1 MLHILLLLLP
11 IASLSGWYLGRKSQG
26 YSLDLSKQIPAD
38 YFLGL
43 NYIINEQPDRAVDV
57 FLKLVEVDSETVET
71 HLALGSLFRRRGE
84 VNRAIRIHQNITAR
98 PQLDPRQKIQALI
111 ELGKDYL
118 KAGVLDRAERV
129 FLELVQLGVESRL
142 CLRHLLHIYEQQR
155 DWQQAMRTANKIEAV
170 TRENMQATISHYYCE
185 LAEIEL
191 ENESVDQAKRYL
203 RRASAVDRNAARVS
217 ILSAKIAMKNG
228 DYKTA
233 IGHLQAV
240 AKQDFDYV
248 AETVSMLYDCY
259 HALHDD
265 ETLYNYLNG
274 VVKKQPRLSIVLM
287 LAKLVQ
293 HQFGDQ
299 AAVEF
304 ISENIQH
311 NPSLHGFE
319 RLIQLYLASAEG
331 DARERLELLESVVRQ
346 LMSEHATHRC
356 TDCGFASKNLYWH
369 CPGCHSWSTVRPI
382 PEMTQTVAT

>member
-1 MLHILLLLLP
+1 MLHLLLLLLP
-11 IASLSGWYLGRKSQG
+11 IASLSGWFIGRKTQHLSM
-26 YSLDLSKQIPAD
+26 DFSKQIPAD

-43 NYIINEQPDRAVDV
+43 NYIINEQPDRALDV

-84 VNRAIRIHQNITAR
+84 VDRATRVHQNIIAR
-98 PQLDPRQKIQALI
+98 PSLEPKQKIQAMI

-118 KAGVLDRAERV
+118 KAGVLDRAERI
-129 FLELVQLGVESRL
+129 FLELVQLGVETRSS
-142 CLRHLLHIYEQQR
+142 LRHLLHIYEQQK

-170 TRENMQATISHYYCE
+170 TSENMQATIAHYYCE
-185 LAEIEL
+185 MAEVELAKNAL
-191 ENESVDQAKRYL
+191 DQAKRYL
-203 RRASAVDRNAARVS
+203 RRAHAVDKTSARVS
-217 ILSAKIAMKNG
+217 ILQAKIAMIEA

-233 IGHLQAV
+233 IGHLQSV

-259 HALHDD
+259 HALHED
-265 ETLYNYLNG
+265 ERLYNYLQG
-274 VVKKQPRLSIVLM
+274 VMQKQPRLSIVLM

-293 HQFGDQ
+293 HQYGDQ

-331 DARERLELLESVVRQ
+331 DAHERLELLESVVRQ

-356 TDCGFASKNLYWH
+356 TECGFAAKNLYWH
-369 CPGCHSWSTVRPI
+369 CPGCHGWSTVRPI
-382 PEMTQTVAT
+382 PEMTQVVA